1 MYVRLPGGP
10 TLVFDE
16 AHASPSL
23 PGGSRPVMTHQDPA
37 AVRRTVSQRVLARL
51 PELTQELTGRL
62 MQVLRDHEAIDPSL
76 QRLVTQTARNIL
88 VESMDAMPNLNPPPQ
103 ARTVAAALAMA
114 RRLAEAGISAN
125 TADQFF
131 HVAQA
136 WWQDMVLTELCRVE
150 PEGLPMELIGP
161 LMRWQLQGFL
171 GLADAAGQEH
181 AAVLDSWRTTVGS
194 ALNTRVS
201 FVLAEVEVES
211 EAEDVLHYELSH
223 RHLGLV
229 IWSSRGQVPAT
240 RLRALVEGLAV
251 EHGVI
256 DTLVVPRD
264 ISSIFVWLALSGS
277 ASQGVTAVVRRAS
290 NLPDVRVAIGEPMPG
305 LAGFKSTHE
314 QALTARRMAQ
324 LPGSRHWRS
333 IWYRDVAAAA
343 LLVRHPDDVEPWI
356 AETLGELAGAGEDNE
371 RLRETLRVYLE
382 SGENATRAAGR
393 LYVHRNTVNYRVA
406 RALDLLAVPL
416 ESHRL
421 GVALALNYHHVA
433 LGNEV
438 TLGHDAPAGAE

>member
-1 MYVRLPGGP
+1 
-10 TLVFDE
+10 
-16 AHASPSL
+16 
-23 PGGSRPVMTHQDPA
+23 MTHQNPA
-37 AVRRTVSQRVLARL
+37 AVRSAVSQRVLARL
-51 PELTQELTGRL
+51 PELTQELAGRL
-62 MQVLRDHEAIDPSL
+62 MELLKEFDATDQTL

-88 VESMDAMPNLNPPPQ
+88 VESMTAMPNLDPPPQ

-114 RRLAEAGISAN
+114 RRLAEAGVSAN

-136 WWQDMVLTELCRVE
+136 WWQDMVLAELCRVE
-150 PEGLPMELIGP
+150 PEGLPMELLGP

-181 AAVLDSWRTTVGS
+181 AAVMDSWRTTAGS
-194 ALNTRVS
+194 ALSTRVS

-229 IWSSRGQVPAT
+229 LWSSRGQVPAA
-240 RLRALVEGLAV
+240 RLRTLVVGLGV
-251 EHGVI
+251 EHGI
-256 DTLVVPRD
+256 FDTLVVPRD
-264 ISSIFVWLALSGS
+264 ISSIYIWLSLSGS
-277 ASQGVTAVVRRAS
+277 AGQAVAAIVRRAGK
-290 NLPDVRVAIGEPMPG
+290 LPDVRVAVGDPLPG
-305 LAGFKSTHE
+305 LAGFKATHE

-324 LPGSRHWRS
+324 LPGSRNWRS
-333 IWYRDVAAAA
+333 ILYREVAAAA
-343 LLVRHPDDVEPWI
+343 LLVRHPEDVEPWV
-356 AETLGELAGAGEDNE
+356 AEILGELAGPGEDNE

-438 TLGHDAPAGAE
+438 TLGSGAPAVEE